1 MGSHLGDQV
10 VSICLED
17 PPAKPGWD
25 FQVTPAIPNPILP
38 MGCPTR
44 TPSSPTSTP
53 PPLSPPS
60 LWAES
65 GPLCA
70 GRWADLA
77 ASAFL

>member
-1 MGSHLGDQV
+1 MGSRLGDQV

-44 TPSSPTSTP
+44 TPSSPR
-53 PPLSPPS
+53 PPS
-60 LWAES
+60 SALPAFGLS
-65 GPLCA
+65 QAPFVRGA
-70 GRWADLA
+70 GQI
-77 ASAFL
+77 

>member
-44 TPSSPTSTP
+44 TPSSPRP
-53 PPLSPPS
+53 PPPSALPAFGLSQAPFVR
-60 LWAES
+60 
-65 GPLCA
+65 GA
-70 GRWADLA
+70 GQI
-77 ASAFL
+77 